1 MKLPEFSV
9 RHKVTTT
16 MLVMILVVVG
26 FISLSRLGLD
36 FFPDLEFPTVSV
48 ITTYQG
54 ASSEDIEK
62 TITKPLEQIVSSVS
76 RVKKVTSLTSESL
89 SVITIEF
96 EWGTSLDFGAQDLR
110 DQIGLYRSFLPDE
123 ASDPLVV
130 KFNMSMLPVVFYGI
144 LGPMPALEL
153 KKLIEDDVAPR
164 LERIDGVAAAQVFAT
179 DMREILVNVDKAA
192 LESRNLSLDAI
203 LAALRAENI
212 NLPAGNLVERH
223 SDYLV
228 RTVGEFETLDD
239 IGQTMIGASAAGD
252 PIYLRDVAVIKD
264 GLKEVRNTARIQQK
278 NGIYLILS
286 KRSGAN
292 TATVG
297 RRIKAEL
304 EKIKQMLPP
313 GIEFHTAMDQADM
326 IMEVTK
332 NTINNAWQGGILA
345 VVLIFLFLANW
356 RPTLII
362 GLAIPLSIVTTFIAL
377 YFAGYT
383 LNLMTLG
390 GLALGVGMLVDNAI
404 VVIENIFRHRQE
416 GKDSEQAAI
425 VGASE
430 VGMAITASTLTT
442 IVVFMPLVFASG
454 ITGKMTQAMALSI
467 TFSLVASLFVA
478 LTIVPLLGAILFRTT
493 NGGKAPAPGEKGAL
507 TRIKAFLHKIE
518 LEKNRFERVKA
529 FYGKTLTRALFNRK
543 WVLLGAIGALVLSL
557 GLVPFLRMEFM
568 PNQDR
573 DMILL
578 KVKMPVGTT
587 LAETD
592 RVVSMV
598 EKIMLSEP
606 EVKIVSAQTGSSAE
620 ENPADQAGG
629 MSNAGTYEGLLWVGL
644 VPKKERKLPD
654 VQVLE
659 KIRKRLPKLPNVKFE
674 AVDVS
679 QMMMGGSQAPVSI
692 KIFGKDLDV
701 LKELADSIVS
711 RIRDV
716 EGIRDVTHTL
726 STGKPEY
733 RIRIDRAKASRLG
746 LMTGQVGLAVQTATL
761 GRIATRYREG
771 SEEIDVRVRFQEK
784 DRSTIED
791 IKSVPILSPLN
802 KIVSLNQL
810 AVVDIEEGPIQI
822 AHENQSRIVTVT
834 GNLAGRDINSI
845 TRDIKKRLA
854 GTEKSLPP
862 GYFIEYGGQYEQM
875 TEAFLIL
882 AGVFALA
889 VLLVYM
895 VMASQFE
902 SFSHPF
908 VIMFTIPLGIIGVI
922 LGLLAMGQRLN
933 LASIIGIIILAGIA
947 VNNGIVMI
955 DYINQLRRRG
965 VANRE
970 AIVQGAVTRLRP
982 VLLTALT
989 TVLGMLPMM
998 FSRSS
1003 GAEFRS
1009 PMATSLTGG
1018 LVATTFLTLFVIP
1031 VIYSYITKISFRDK
1045 TPKPAK

>member
-9 RHKVTTT
+9 HRKVTTT
-16 MLVMILVVVG
+16 MIVMILVVVG

-62 TITKPLEQIVSSVS
+62 TITKPLEQMVSSVS

-89 SVITIEF
+89 SVVTVEF
-96 EWGTSLDFGAQDLR
+96 EWGTNLDFGAQDLR
-110 DQIGLYRSFLPDE
+110 DQIGLYRSFLPEE

-130 KFNMSMLPVVFYGI
+130 KFNMAMLPVVFYGI
-144 LGPMPALEL
+144 TGPMRPLEL

-164 LERIDGVAAAQVFAT
+164 LERLDGVAAAQVFAT
-179 DMREILVNVDKAA
+179 DIREILVNVDKAA
-192 LESRNLSLDAI
+192 LESRNLSLEAI
-203 LAALRAENI
+203 LLALRAENL

-223 SDYLV
+223 SDILV
-228 RTVGEFETLDD
+228 RTMGEFKTLDD
-239 IGQTMIGASAAGD
+239 IGETLIGASAAGD
-252 PIYLRDVAVIKD
+252 PIYLSDVAVIKD

-304 EKIKQMLPP
+304 ARIQKMLPA
-313 GIEFHTAMDQADM
+313 GIEFHTAMDQSDM
-326 IMEVTK
+326 ILEVTK

-345 VVLIFLFLANW
+345 VLLIFLFLANW

-362 GLAIPLSIVTTFIAL
+362 GLAIPLSIITTFIVF

-383 LNLMTLG
+383 LNLLTLG

-404 VVIENIFRHRQE
+404 VVIENMFRHRLE
-416 GKDSEQAAI
+416 GKDCEQAAI

-442 IVVFMPLVFASG
+442 VVVFLPLVFASG
-454 ITGKMTQAMALSI
+454 ITGKLTQAMALSI
-467 TFSLVASLFVA
+467 TFSLMSSLFVA
-478 LTIVPLLGAILFRTT
+478 LTIVPLLASVLFRKKK
-493 NGGKAPAPGEKGAL
+493 GGVEWTVTGEK
-507 TRIKAFLHKIE
+507 IWF
-518 LEKNRFERVKA
+518 EKVKA
-529 FYGKTLTRALFNRK
+529 YYHKTLTRALVNRK
-543 WVLLGAIGALVLSL
+543 WVVLGSFGVFLFSLALI
-557 GLVPFLRMEFM
+557 PFLGKEFM
-568 PNQDR
+568 PAQDR

-578 KVKMPVGTT
+578 KVKMPVGTA

-592 RVVSMV
+592 RVVAMV

-606 EVKIVSAQTGSSAE
+606 EVKIVSAQTGSNAE
-620 ENPADQAGG
+620 ENPSDQAGG
-629 MSNAGTYEGLLWVGL
+629 MSNSGTYEGLLWTGL
-644 VPKKERKLPD
+644 VPKKTRKLSD
-654 VQVLE
+654 IEVLE
-659 KIRKRLPKLPNVKFE
+659 KIRRRLPHLPNVKFE

-679 QMMMGGSQAPVSI
+679 QMMMGGAQAPVSI

-701 LKELADSIVS
+701 LKGLADLVVA

-716 EGIRDVTHTL
+716 EGLRDVTHTL

-733 RIRIDRAKASRLG
+733 QVRIDREKASRLG
-746 LMTGQVGLAVQTATL
+746 LMTGQVAQAAQTATL
-761 GRIATRYREG
+761 GRVATRFREG
-771 SEEIDVRVRFQEK
+771 SDEIDVRVRFQEK
-784 DRSTIED
+784 DRSTIEAVKN
-791 IKSVPILSPLN
+791 IPILTPLN
-802 KIVSLNQL
+802 RIVYLDQV
-810 AVVDIEEGPIQI
+810 AVVDSREGPIQI

-854 GTEKSLPP
+854 GTERNLPP
-862 GYFIEYGGQYEQM
+862 GYFMEYGGQYQEM

-908 VIMFTIPLGIIGVI
+908 VIMFTIPLGVVGVI
-922 LGLLAMGQRLN
+922 LALLAMGQPLS
-933 LASIIGIIILAGIA
+933 LPSIIGVIILAGIA

-955 DYINQLRRRG
+955 DYINQLRRKG
-965 VANRE
+965 MGGRE

-1003 GAEFRS
+1003 GFEFRS
-1009 PMATSLTGG
+1009 PLATSLTGG
-1018 LVATTFLTLFVIP
+1018 LTATTFLTLFVIP
-1031 VIYSYITKISFRDK
+1031 VVYSYINRISFRDK
-1045 TPKPAK
+1045 SRKTA

>member
-1 MKLPEFSV
+1 MKIPAFSV
-9 RHKVTTT
+9 KYKVTTT
-16 MLVMILVVVG
+16 MLVLILVVVG
-26 FISLSRLGLD
+26 FISLTRLGLD
-36 FFPDLEFPTVSV
+36 FFPDLEFPTVTV
-48 ITTYQG
+48 ITTYPG

-62 TITKPLEQIVSSVS
+62 TITKPLEQVVSSVS
-76 RVKKVTSLTSESL
+76 RVKKVTSQSSEGTSL
-89 SVITIEF
+89 IAIEF
-96 EWGTSLDFGAQDLR
+96 EWGTNLDFGAQDLR
-110 DQIGLYRSFLPDE
+110 DQIGLYRAFLPED

-144 LGPMPALEL
+144 TGPMPPLQL

-164 LERIDGVAAAQVFAT
+164 LERLDGVAAAQVFAT
-179 DMREILVNVDKAA
+179 DVREILVEVDKAA
-192 LESRNLSLDAI
+192 LQSRNLSLEGI
-203 LAALRAENI
+203 MMALRAENL

-223 SDYLV
+223 TDIVV
-228 RTVGEFETLDD
+228 RTLGEFQSLDD
-239 IGQTMIGASAAGD
+239 IGRTMIGATAAGA
-252 PIYLRDVAVIKD
+252 PIYLKDVAVIRD
-264 GLKEVRNTARIQQK
+264 GLKEVRNTARIQQQT
-278 NGIYLILS
+278 GVYLILS

-292 TATVG
+292 TANVG
-297 RRIKAEL
+297 RRIKSEL
-304 EKIKQMLPP
+304 GKIKAALPA
-313 GIEFHTAMDQADM
+313 GIAFHVAMDQSDM
-326 IMEVTK
+326 IGQVTK
-332 NTINNAWQGGILA
+332 STIDNAWQGGILA

-383 LNLMTLG
+383 LNLLTLG

-404 VVIENIFRHRQE
+404 VVIENMFRHRLE
-416 GKDSEQAAI
+416 GKDSEQAAV

-442 IVVFMPLVFASG
+442 VVVFLPLVFASG
-454 ITGKMTQAMALSI
+454 ITGKLTQAMALSI
-467 TFSLVASLFVA
+467 TFSLMSSLFVA
-478 LTIVPLLGAILFRTT
+478 LTIVPLLAAVLFRKKK
-493 NGGKAPAPGEKGAL
+493 GGVEWSVTGEK
-507 TRIKAFLHKIE
+507 TW
-518 LEKNRFERVKA
+518 FENVKA
-529 FYGKTLTRALFNRK
+529 FYDKTLTRALHNRK
-543 WVLLGAIGALVLSL
+543 WVVLGALGALIVSL
-557 GLVPFLRMEFM
+557 ALVPFMGKEFM

-578 KVKMPVGTT
+578 KVKMPVGTA

-592 RVVSMV
+592 RVVAIV
-598 EKIMLSEP
+598 EKIMISEP
-606 EVKIVSAQTGSSAE
+606 EVKIISAQTGSNAE
-620 ENPADQAGG
+620 ENAADQAGG

-644 VPKKERKLPD
+644 VPKKERALSD
-654 VQVLE
+654 IQVLE
-659 KIRKRLPKLPNVKFE
+659 KIRRRLPKLPNVKFE

-679 QMMMGGSQAPVSI
+679 QMMLGGATAPVSI
-692 KIFGKDLDV
+692 KLFGKDLGV
-701 LKELADSIVS
+701 LRGLADATVT
-711 RIRDV
+711 RIKDV
-716 EGIRDVTHTL
+716 EGLRDVSHTL

-733 RIRIDRAKASRLG
+733 RIRIDRDKASRLG
-746 LMTGQVGLAVQTATL
+746 LMTAQVGLAVQTATL

-771 SEEIDVRVRFQEK
+771 SDEIDVRVRFQER
-784 DRSTIED
+784 DRSTID
-791 IKSVPILSPLN
+791 AVKSIPILTPAN
-802 KIVSLNQL
+802 KIALLTQV
-810 AVVDIEEGPIQI
+810 ADVDAETGPIQI
-822 AHENQSRIVTVT
+822 AHENQSRLVTVT
-834 GNLAGRDINSI
+834 ANLAGRDINAV
-845 TRDIKKRLA
+845 TRDIKQRLS
-854 GTEKSLPP
+854 GLEKSLPP
-862 GYFIEYGGQYEQM
+862 GYFLEYGGQYQQM
-875 TEAFLIL
+875 AEAFLIL

-902 SFSHPF
+902 SFTHPF

-922 LGLLAMGQRLN
+922 LGLLAMGQPLN
-933 LASIIGIIILAGIA
+933 LPSIIGVIILAGIA

-965 VANRE
+965 VPGRE

-1009 PMATSLTGG
+1009 PMATALTGG

-1031 VIYSYITKISFRDK
+1031 VVYSYINRISFREKSRK
-1045 TPKPAK
+1045 TA